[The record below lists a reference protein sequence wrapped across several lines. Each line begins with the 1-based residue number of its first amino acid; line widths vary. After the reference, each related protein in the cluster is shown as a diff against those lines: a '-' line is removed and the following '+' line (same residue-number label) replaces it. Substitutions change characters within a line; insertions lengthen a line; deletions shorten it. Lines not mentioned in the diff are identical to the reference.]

1 MVYLKTFVPKEGE
14 VVLLKRELLVIKLIL
29 PSDALGP
36 DSGVPYTKGVVLPF
50 PSQQGKVRT
59 MYWLF
64 QAGLL

>member
-1 MVYLKTFVPKEGE
+1 M
-14 VVLLKRELLVIKLIL
+14 VLLKRELLVIKLIL

-36 DSGVPYTKGVVLPF
+36 DSGVPYTKGVVFPL